1 MDLIA
6 AAVRGRSVCGG
17 VDLRTLKRNRRTFHY
32 CLYSNKIP
40 IYDEYGNETT
50 EYIVQYEDPV
60 EMQANIS
67 PANGY
72 AQTEQFGNNADYDKV
87 ITTCWMDCPI
97 DENTVLFIDKEPEF
111 TNVDTNRVEES
122 QTLYGDDTV
131 TPETVSVPLYD
142 YVVRRVA
149 RSLNSI
155 SIAVSKV
162 NLS

>member
-1 MDLIA
+1 M
-6 AAVRGRSVCGG
+6 
-17 VDLRTLKRNRRTFHY
+17 RTLKRNRRGLYY
-32 CLYSNKIP
+32 CLFDSKVP
-40 IYDEYGNETT
+40 IVDEYGNETS
-50 EYIVQYEDPV
+50 EYIVKYKDPV
-60 EMQANIS
+60 QLDANIS

-72 AQTEQFGNNADYDKV
+72 AQTQQFGNISEYDKV

-111 TNVDTNRVEES
+111 TDVDTNNVTES
-122 QTLYGDDTV
+122 QTLYGDDTI
-131 TPETVSVPLYD
+131 TPETVSVPVYD

-162 NLS
+162 TVS